1 MIIFY
6 LFFKFILRLKY
17 YDPEENIGEIVN
29 DSVEQT
35 ENDGSSQQIQNPLS
49 EKAWITNLRQ
59 IAHDLN
65 VI

>member
-1 MIIFY
+1 M
-6 LFFKFILRLKY
+6 KY

-59 IAHDLN
+59 IAHELN